1 MSRRGGT
8 EDEAAVW
15 GSAALDLERTLNK
28 VRRGER
34 IVSLFQTGPGQ
45 VVGDAGAIQLAE
57 ALDGCQ
63 HQPLNQGLVLFRLRG
78 HQVGDEGAE
87 QLASALEGFAGQKLH
102 TLDLGG
108 NRISDDGGVQ
118 LCKAVSLMGRL
129 RKLDLSSNKLGD
141 RVTQELAQVLPKELE
156 QLQLAGNEIGA
167 LGVMAVAEC
176 VSKHPLKELILSE
189 NKVGNEGATHL
200 AKAFG
205 KDCGLVSLHLSWS
218 DVADEGASA
227 LAECL
232 PRQQQLR
239 ELWLT
244 NNKIEDAGGLDLAA
258 AMEAHGLLRLLAL
271 DRNKITDQGITC
283 FVSALVRMCKKDLT
297 CSLGHNISSR
307 FDEDTL
313 RNLSVAAATVR
324 TICKRA
330 MRLDMMLKFWQDS
343 TSVGLVAQHSSTE
356 EVVDVVILPESK
368 RYGACYAEFFHSWS
382 PESYVAHSWKGLFK
396 DLLLAIAMHAS
407 GFTQPKLDPT
417 HEQYGRRPEALMRR
431 YFVDMFCIDQANRL
445 PRMNPRCETD
455 KVDFVIQELSR
466 KEVKLVVAMDRDHTP
481 MVRTWCLA
489 EVYFAKKSHMQVLV
503 SFGPIRSMPRRRK
516 GMTWAESQAS
526 LEDDL
531 HFLKQEI
538 LRGPGIGEKFE
549 EEVIKPLQ
557 KQTLE
562 TYRAVYELMPV
573 EQKEECDWMKAQDEA
588 REDMKMFAENGNV
601 EKLGEAIN
609 AGITVQ
615 IEESFMLPMRQRFA
629 QLEVALTLN
638 TEARF
643 TVEEHILELK
653 RTLLAAEEA
662 GVEDADLF
670 SRARQRLWE
679 QEEEVRRQNERKA
692 LVALSQ
698 NGSDEERR
706 EARKILV
713 FLEMADAV
721 EARDLEALLRL
732 VPEAEAAVVESHQ
745 EDEVAAGW
753 RLIRELELL
762 AAVKRRDLKE
772 MRQRLDAARA
782 VNVEEEKVLEASR
795 KLALGEIKE
804 GTKLQDAEMLLRALD
819 EGRAAGLTEN
829 QLYTGKSAYLKMQA
843 AAVAESTDMEDFR
856 SVLAVAAEMGLP
868 EHQDL
873 AGTRR
878 RLALLEL
885 REAADGTGI
894 SKLQQCI
901 QSAKE
906 HGVDKDDIDKGTF
919 RLCVLELQQA
929 TVDFDSERLRD
940 AMLEAKERAAPGELF
955 PPAKRKLA
963 SIFPEA
969 FTEWML
975 VELEETLAALDDDSS
990 SGDLRAVLQEAA
1002 EAKVEEE
1009 DLKRAEE
1016 RLAKLELREAATMSD
1031 LPEIERILN
1040 NAQVYGWDV
1049 SQGSAG
1055 AMYEAASVR
1064 RRELQAE
1071 ERKVD
1076 CKQNLDLAVLTLD
1089 LNMMR
1094 QYIEEAKEL
1103 GLDKEV
1109 IERAEAKYQE
1119 YA

>member
-1 MSRRGGT
+1 MIAPILALEAFRDHVRNKDVILLIDSEAVQASLVKGYSSKKIFVSSSNFSGSFRSNTEPISSSIEFQLTPTLPTGHREIISRSARRRGG
-8 EDEAAVW
+8 
-15 GSAALDLERTLNK
+15 
-28 VRRGER
+28 
-34 IVSLFQTGPGQ
+34 
-45 VVGDAGAIQLAE
+45 
-57 ALDGCQ
+57 
-63 HQPLNQGLVLFRLRG
+63 RL
-78 HQVGDEGAE
+78 
-87 QLASALEGFAGQKLH
+87 
-102 TLDLGG
+102 
-108 NRISDDGGVQ
+108 
-118 LCKAVSLMGRL
+118 
-129 RKLDLSSNKLGD
+129 
-141 RVTQELAQVLPKELE
+141 
-156 QLQLAGNEIGA
+156 
-167 LGVMAVAEC
+167 
-176 VSKHPLKELILSE
+176 
-189 NKVGNEGATHL
+189 
-200 AKAFG
+200 
-205 KDCGLVSLHLSWS
+205 
-218 DVADEGASA
+218 
-227 LAECL
+227 
-232 PRQQQLR
+232 
-239 ELWLT
+239 
-244 NNKIEDAGGLDLAA
+244 
-258 AMEAHGLLRLLAL
+258 
-271 DRNKITDQGITC
+271 
-283 FVSALVRMCKKDLT
+283 
-297 CSLGHNISSR
+297 
-307 FDEDTL
+307 
-313 RNLSVAAATVR
+313 
-324 TICKRA
+324 
-330 MRLDMMLKFWQDS
+330 
-343 TSVGLVAQHSSTE
+343 
-356 EVVDVVILPESK
+356 
-368 RYGACYAEFFHSWS
+368 
-382 PESYVAHSWKGLFK
+382 
-396 DLLLAIAMHAS
+396 
-407 GFTQPKLDPT
+407 
-417 HEQYGRRPEALMRR
+417 
-431 YFVDMFCIDQANRL
+431 YFVRGLQR
-445 PRMNPRCETD
+445 
-455 KVDFVIQELSR
+455 
-466 KEVKLVVAMDRDHTP
+466 
-481 MVRTWCLA
+481 
-489 EVYFAKKSHMQVLV
+489 SH
-503 SFGPIRSMPRRRK
+503 
-516 GMTWAESQAS
+516 
-526 LEDDL
+526 
-531 HFLKQEI
+531 
-538 LRGPGIGEKFE
+538 
-549 EEVIKPLQ
+549 
-557 KQTLE
+557 
-562 TYRAVYELMPV
+562 
-573 EQKEECDWMKAQDEA
+573 
-588 REDMKMFAENGNV
+588 ENG
-601 EKLGEAIN
+601 
-609 AGITVQ
+609 
-615 IEESFMLPMRQRFA
+615 
-629 QLEVALTLN
+629 
-638 TEARF
+638 
-643 TVEEHILELK
+643 
-653 RTLLAAEEA
+653 
-662 GVEDADLF
+662 
-670 SRARQRLWE
+670 LW
-679 QEEEVRRQNERKA
+679 A
-692 LVALSQ
+692 
-698 NGSDEERR
+698 
-706 EARKILV
+706 
-713 FLEMADAV
+713 
-721 EARDLEALLRL
+721 
-732 VPEAEAAVVESHQ
+732 
-745 EDEVAAGW
+745 W
-753 RLIRELELL
+753 ELELL

>member
-1 MSRRGGT
+1 MVRRPGERVADYATRLRTVISGKKSLPDTEVGWLFKEKLMMLDALQQLLDMALQDAEAYGTIHTLATRTLRWTAWVCLPVVRGGLL
-8 EDEAAVW
+8 W
-15 GSAALDLERTLNK
+15 G
-28 VRRGER
+28 
-34 IVSLFQTGPGQ
+34 GPTRK
-45 VVGDAGAIQLAE
+45 
-57 ALDGCQ
+57 
-63 HQPLNQGLVLFRLRG
+63 RLRG
-78 HQVGDEGAE
+78 MIVWNVDDLLRQFGCRDVTRNEFTWCGKFFSEAPVAFTMKVYHETLRE
-87 QLASALEGFAGQKLH
+87 IYMLASPLTLQEQHLNVGSFQWLVVKLRFGLLGIQRVFFARGVTADGGNAPESQPDAAAVALSSLSGCYRDGKTKVGAVSTLVLLCVVVDAKDVYDKSRCDSVTPKIRQSQTSMAFTISRLPSMLRRPNTRLRWTSTEDVWADGASKEMDLSHMRSIMEAGRWPARCWDNRCRPMTRQQEYVAGQ
-102 TLDLGG
+102 
-108 NRISDDGGVQ
+108 
-118 LCKAVSLMGRL
+118 
-129 RKLDLSSNKLGD
+129 
-141 RVTQELAQVLPKELE
+141 
-156 QLQLAGNEIGA
+156 
-167 LGVMAVAEC
+167 
-176 VSKHPLKELILSE
+176 
-189 NKVGNEGATHL
+189 
-200 AKAFG
+200 
-205 KDCGLVSLHLSWS
+205 
-218 DVADEGASA
+218 
-227 LAECL
+227 
-232 PRQQQLR
+232 
-239 ELWLT
+239 
-244 NNKIEDAGGLDLAA
+244 
-258 AMEAHGLLRLLAL
+258 
-271 DRNKITDQGITC
+271 
-283 FVSALVRMCKKDLT
+283 
-297 CSLGHNISSR
+297 
-307 FDEDTL
+307 
-313 RNLSVAAATVR
+313 
-324 TICKRA
+324 
-330 MRLDMMLKFWQDS
+330 
-343 TSVGLVAQHSSTE
+343 
-356 EVVDVVILPESK
+356 
-368 RYGACYAEFFHSWS
+368 S
-382 PESYVAHSWKGLFK
+382 P
-396 DLLLAIAMHAS
+396 
-407 GFTQPKLDPT
+407 Q
-417 HEQYGRRPEALMRR
+417 
-431 YFVDMFCIDQANRL
+431 
-445 PRMNPRCETD
+445 
-455 KVDFVIQELSR
+455 
-466 KEVKLVVAMDRDHTP
+466 
-481 MVRTWCLA
+481 
-489 EVYFAKKSHMQVLV
+489 
-503 SFGPIRSMPRRRK
+503 
-516 GMTWAESQAS
+516 
-526 LEDDL
+526 
-531 HFLKQEI
+531 
-538 LRGPGIGEKFE
+538 KFE

-588 REDMKMFAENGNV
+588 REDMKMFAESGNV

-609 AGITVQ
+609 AGVTVQ

-662 GVEDADLF
+662 NVEDADLF

-698 NGSDEERR
+698 NGTDEERR

-745 EDEVAAGW
+745 EDEVAVGW
-753 RLIRELELL
+753 RLIRELELA

-772 MRQRLDAARA
+772 IRERLDAARA
-782 VNVEEEKVLEASR
+782 ADVEEAKVLEASR

-843 AAVAESTDMEDFR
+843 AAVAESTDTEDFR

-868 EHQDL
+868 DHQDL
-873 AGTRR
+873 VGTRR
-878 RLALLEL
+878 RLAQLEL
-885 REAADGTGI
+885 REAADGAGI

-906 HGVDKDDIDKGTF
+906 HCVDKDDIDKGTF

-975 VELEETLAALDDDSS
+975 VELEETLAGLDDDSS
-990 SGDLRAVLQEAA
+990 SGVLRAVLHEAA

-1031 LPEIERILN
+1031 LPEIDRILN

-1064 RRELQAE
+1064 RRDLQAE
-1071 ERKVD
+1071 DGKVD

-1109 IERAEAKYQE
+1109 IEKAEAKYQE